1 MTEPQSLP
9 GQTISH
15 YRILEK
21 LGGGGMG
28 VVYKAQDIRLDR
40 FVALKFLPEDLA
52 HDHQALERFRRE
64 AKAASALNHPNIC
77 TIHDIG
83 EEDGKAFIAMEYLE
97 GKTLKHTIANRPMEL
112 ETLQDLAIE
121 VADALDAAH
130 SQGIV
135 HRDIKPANIFVTKRG
150 HAKILDFGLAKVS
163 GSGFTSANP
172 GDSLATQGVDSAQL
186 TSPGSTLGTV
196 AYMSPEQVRAKEV
209 DSRTDLFSF
218 GVVLYEMAT
227 GQLPFRGESSGL
239 IFKSILDN
247 APVPAVRLNPDLPAE
262 LERII
267 NKALEKDRE
276 LRYQHASELRA
287 DLKRLKRETDSG
299 RQSRPSGIGG
309 DSGAVQVSSASG
321 ISAASAA
328 SSSAIAQSGLSQSP
342 SMSSSSS
349 VVVAAKQH
357 KATVAAIILV
367 ILLLIAGAGYGLRSF
382 LHGSVAAPAFQ
393 NFAIS
398 QISSNGKSTLTAI
411 SPDGKYL
418 LTELRDGGKNSL
430 WLRNIP
436 TSSDAQVL
444 PPSETAYRDLS
455 FSPDGNY
462 IYFRSAA
469 NATQNSYDLSR
480 APVLG
485 GAPQVIVRDIDTPVA
500 FSQDGKRMAY
510 ARFNDPEIGKVQFLV
525 SNADGS
531 AEKMFATGP
540 VSEGAQN
547 LAWLP
552 GTNQVAGVILQF
564 GNDLSTIRLYDVDS
578 GKFKSIAGF
587 DDKVVRKM
595 VWLPDGKGILF
606 LYQGRTTGFNRFQI
620 GFVSYPSGAFLPVT
634 KDTNSYVSLTVS
646 SDGST
651 LATVQQKML
660 HNFYVFPASGTSS
673 SVPNPVLPQEKS
685 MDDFAFS
692 ADGGFYLHEDLNL
705 VRVSPD
711 GVNKTVLLSDAA
723 IFGLNSCSD
732 GKALLFSWVGHGGG
746 RNITI
751 WRTDANGA
759 NPTELSF
766 GKLDFNPACSPDSK
780 MAYLG
785 DLGGIGIFGVPLD
798 ASRKPELVPGS
809 IVPHTIHGDLRVGLS
824 PDNKWLAILVTSSGT
839 TENSTQQRIALVPL
853 DQGSQPQVRFLQP
866 NPHVSSGPL
875 FTPDGK
881 SLLYNVRDNG
891 VDNLWLQPLD
901 GSTGRQ
907 ITSFPSEQF
916 TAFHLSPDGKSLGML
931 RQHTDSDV
939 VLLRDSVPAQ

>member
-97 GKTLKHTIANRPMEL
+97 GKTLKHAIANRPMEL

-163 GSGFTSANP
+163 GTAGRSANP

-218 GVVLYEMAT
+218 GVVLYEMST

-247 APVPAVRLNPDLPAE
+247 SPVPAVRLNPDLPAE

-309 DSGAVQVSSASG
+309 DSGAVPLSSASG
-321 ISAASAA
+321 ISSAP
-328 SSSAIAQSGLSQSP
+328 STSAIAESGLSQSP

-357 KATVAAIILV
+357 KGTVAAIILV
-367 ILLLIAGAGYGLRSF
+367 VLLLIAGAGYGLRSF
-382 LHGSVAAPAFQ
+382 LHRPEAAPAFQ
-393 NFAIS
+393 NFTIS

-418 LTELRDGGKNSL
+418 LTELSDGGKNSL

-436 TSSDAQVL
+436 TSSDTQVL
-444 PPSETAYRDLS
+444 PPSETAYRDLT

-469 NATQNSYDLSR
+469 NSTQNSYDLSR

-500 FSQDGKRMAY
+500 FSEDGKRMAY

-531 AEKMFATGP
+531 GEKMFATGP
-540 VSEGAQN
+540 VSEGAQD

-552 GTNQVAGVILQF
+552 GTNQVAGVILQL
-564 GNDLSTIRLYDVDS
+564 GDDLSTIRLYDIDS

-587 DDKVVRKM
+587 NDKVVRKM

-620 GFVSYPSGAFLPVT
+620 GLVSYPSGVFLPVT

-660 HNFYVFPASGTSS
+660 HNFFVFPASGTGSS
-673 SVPNPVLPQEKS
+673 LPNPALPQEKS
-685 MDDFAFS
+685 MEDFAFS
-692 ADGGFYLHEDLNL
+692 PGGGFYLHEDLSL
-705 VRVSPD
+705 ARVSPD
-711 GVNKTVLLSDAA
+711 GSNKTVLLSDAP
-723 IFGLNSCSD
+723 IFGMNSCPD
-732 GKALLFSWVGHGGG
+732 GKALLFSWVAHGGG
-746 RNITI
+746 RSITI

-759 NPTELSF
+759 NPTQLSF
-766 GKLDFNPACSPDSK
+766 GKRDFFPACSPDSK
-780 MAYLG
+780 MAYFG
-785 DLGGIGIFGVPLD
+785 DLGGTGVFGVPVD

-809 IVPHTIHGDLRVGLS
+809 VVPHTIHGDLRNGLS
-824 PDNKWLAILVTSSGT
+824 PDNKWLAILVASSGT
-839 TENSTQQRIALVPL
+839 SENSNQQRIALVPL
-853 DQGSQPQVRFLQP
+853 DQGPEPQVRFLQP
-866 NPHVSSGPL
+866 NPRVSSGPL
-875 FTPDGK
+875 YTPDGK

-901 GSTGRQ
+901 GSAGRQ
-907 ITSFPSEQF
+907 ITNFPSEQF

-939 VLLRDSVPAQ
+939 VLLRDSIPAQ